1 MRRIIVLV
9 TMAAVMV
16 AMIATS
22 GTPASAQS
30 RCPATAPSDVPATI
44 PVADEPGGAGFVCRD
59 NETQALFCPPDFELQ
74 LFPAGTGESP
84 GPIFIAECTA
94 LSS

>member
-1 MRRIIVLV
+1 MRRIIGLV

-16 AMIATS
+16 AMRATS

-30 RCPATAPSDVPATI
+30 HCPSTAPSDVPATI

-59 NETQALFCPPDFELQ
+59 NETQEFFCPPEYELQ
-74 LFPAGTGESP
+74 LFPASTGEST
-84 GPIFIAECTA
+84 GPIFIVECAA